1 MRCSAQEGA
10 APARLRLFSLRM
22 AVIEFTAQSAAKKY
36 HRFVR
41 IFYRIRATTF
51 AGLFVAIGIQMWS
64 RGYGGL
70 AWTLL
75 ALQFLVYPHL
85 LFWRARSAANS
96 LKAEHANLL
105 LDCLLLGIWVAARG
119 FPIWSAFPIFMGAL
133 LNNAMNR
140 GRRGALG
147 ALIAFAIGGLAWGLA
162 AGFKF
167 SLETEPAAAAMCLGG
182 LSVYVSGLGTIVFE
196 QSLKLRDT
204 REALRLREEHYRIIT
219 ENAEDLIAMLDAE
232 ARWVYANPAYRRLL
246 PEAALEAGADA
257 LAQLHPEDREA
268 TRAQLEKATRTGE
281 SQAFIYRLIGA
292 DGKEREF
299 QAKAKSFAHAG
310 VPRIVVVSTDIT
322 ELRRRDKTLAI
333 QANVFENMAEAM
345 MIVAADGTILSVN
358 RAFTA
363 ATGYGAEEAC
373 GKSETAFRTALQPP
387 EYYDEIQRT
396 LERQGYWTGTSWCR
410 RKDASIYREWRN
422 ISAIRDTG
430 GSTTHYVVFFADVS
444 QSAHPDRAL
453 AR

>member
-1 MRCSAQEGA
+1 MG
-10 APARLRLFSLRM
+10 
-22 AVIEFTAQSAAKKY
+22 QSAPRKY

-41 IFYRIRATTF
+41 IFYQIRAAAF
-51 AGLFVAIGIQMWS
+51 AGLFVAMGMQMLG
-64 RGYGGL
+64 RDYGGL
-70 AWTLL
+70 AWVLL
-75 ALQFLVYPHL
+75 ALQFLAYPHL
-85 LFWRARSAANS
+85 LFWRARRAQDS

-105 LDCLLLGIWVAARG
+105 LDCLLLGIWVAVLE
-119 FPIWSAFPIFMGAL
+119 FPTWILFPIFLGTT

-140 GRRGALG
+140 GWRGALG
-147 ALIAFAIGGLAWGLA
+147 ALLAFVAGALAWGFV
-162 AGFKF
+162 AGFKV
-167 SLETEPAAAAMCLGG
+167 SPQTDPVAAGLCLLG
-182 LSVYVSGLGTIVFE
+182 LFVYVIGLGNIAYA
-196 QSLKLRDT
+196 QSRKLRDT

-246 PEAALEAGADA
+246 PEAALETGADA

-281 SQAFIYRLIGA
+281 SQAFIYRLIAA

-322 ELRRRDKTLAI
+322 ELRQRDRTLAI

-363 ATGYGAEEAC
+363 VTGYAAEEAC